1 MGTITVSGLGSGLT
15 YDVWI
20 EELVA
25 VKQASI
31 DKVSKQAAGIK
42 SQESALSTIESA
54 FTKLRTM
61 ISSLAD
67 TGNTNNVFSQ
77 KAATSDSAALTV
89 TADSTATTQDI
100 KVSVTSLATATTA
113 KSTSTVAA
121 SVNSS
126 TTLSNIAEGAVKAG
140 TFSIYVGG
148 VKHSLTLTSSQT
160 LDDVV
165 KMLNYDEVGGTGI
178 EGVSASLSGGKLT
191 ISATGASAVTV
202 GSSSDTSNFSKVM
215 SLTRNPDTGVYS
227 SSKSIFSTNTSAAL
241 TGTTFAAGAVTAGT
255 FKIGNAEF
263 TVDATTTMKSLISKI
278 NNDEDAGATAYW
290 DQNAGKL
297 VITATDEGASNINIE
312 AGTSNF
318 TDIMGLT
325 SGGNIIQNSQTLGTN
340 AVLSINGTSITSSS
354 NTITSDISGI
364 KGVTISLK
372 DKTTTEATVTV
383 ANDVSAAVTAI
394 TNTIS
399 SYNMAISNTKDA
411 TGADGK
417 LYGQSVLNM
426 LTSTI
431 RKTATAAVSFDNGY
445 KTLAS
450 IGITTGAIG
459 TSTEADTS
467 QLKIDKDKL
476 TAALQN
482 DPTAVMNLLTGNDV
496 LKTNGVF
503 TKISKALDSSLDE
516 TTGYFTTQEKSFE
529 KQISNLNKK
538 AEKMSTDLTKYQTQ
552 LEAKFQAMDELIS
565 GLQSSQNVFNSYF
578 NNKNKNNND

>member
-31 DKVSKQAAGIK
+31 DKVSSQAANIK
-42 SQESALSTIESA
+42 SQENALSTIESA
-54 FTKLRTM
+54 FTKLQTT
-61 ISSLAD
+61 ISALAD

-77 KAATSDSAALTV
+77 KTASSNSDAITV
-89 TADSTATTQDI
+89 TADSTATAQDI

-121 SVNSS
+121 YVNSS
-126 TTLSNIAEGAVKAG
+126 TKLSDVAEGAVKAG
-140 TFSIYVGG
+140 TFSVYVDG
-148 VKHSLTLTSSQT
+148 VKHSLTLTSNQT

-178 EGVSASLSGGKLT
+178 EGVSASLSNGKLT
-191 ISATGASAVTV
+191 ISASGASTVTV
-202 GSSSDTSNFSKVM
+202 GSTSDTSNFSKVM

-227 SSKSIFSTNTSAAL
+227 SSKAIFSTNTSAIL
-241 TGTTFAAGAVTAGT
+241 TGTNFAAGQVTAGT

-263 TVDATTTMKSLISKI
+263 TIDATTTLKSLISKI

-290 DQNAGKL
+290 DQNSGKL
-297 VITATDEGASNINIE
+297 VLTATDEGATNINIE
-312 AGTSNF
+312 AETSNF

-325 SGGNIIQNSQTLGTN
+325 SGGNIVQAAQSLGTN

-364 KGVTISLK
+364 KGVTLTLT
-372 DKTTTEATVTV
+372 DETTSEATINVT
-383 ANDVSAAVTAI
+383 NDVNAAVTAI
-394 TNTIS
+394 TNAVS
-399 SYNMAISNTKDA
+399 AYNVAISNTKDA
-411 TGADGK
+411 TGAEGK

-431 RKTATAAVSFDNGY
+431 RKTATSAVSFDNGY

-459 TSTEADTS
+459 TSTDADTS

-482 DPTAVMNLLTGNDV
+482 DPTSVMNLLTGNNV
-496 LKTNGVF
+496 LKSNGIF
-503 TKISKALDSSLDE
+503 TKISTVLDSSLNA
-516 TTGYFTTQEKSFE
+516 TTGYFTAQEKSFE

-538 AEKMSTDLTKYQTQ
+538 VEKMTTDLEKYQTQ
-552 LEAKFQAMDELIS
+552 LQAKFQAMDTLIS
-565 GLQSSQNVFNSYF
+565 GLQSSQNVFDSYF
-578 NNKNKNNND
+578 NKKSKSDS